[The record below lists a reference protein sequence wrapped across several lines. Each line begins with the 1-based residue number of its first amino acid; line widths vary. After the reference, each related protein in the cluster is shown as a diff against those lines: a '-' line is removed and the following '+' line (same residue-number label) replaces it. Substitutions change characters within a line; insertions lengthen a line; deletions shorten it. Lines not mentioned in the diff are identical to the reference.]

1 VDRELAGRVALVTG
15 CGNPRGIGM
24 ACAMVLGREGAQ
36 LSITSTTDRIEQ
48 RGAELRSEG
57 HDVETTI
64 ADLIDRGEVAAVVEQ
79 TLNRFG
85 SIDIVVN
92 NAGMVNVGLSDFEF
106 LDFLDMQPA
115 TWDLEIA
122 MNLATAFN
130 VTHAAVPTMV
140 RSGWGRIVMVSSVT
154 GPVVTNPGS
163 TGYGAAKAGMEG
175 MMRGLAFELGPF
187 GVTANA
193 VAPAPH
199 VRATRRRGRRGEYAH
214 PPSRSATGRRR
225 GGGVPFQR
233 PSGLRDRPIHRRRR
247 RQRHTG
253 DEEVGPRRAFRAE
266 AVACIASASP
276 RTVIGSCS
284 PSAATVN
291 GICSRCIGRLV
302 SPPRDPHPAAMST
315 PLVIPRR
322 SHATLSVRAGT
333 DQDTRSAGSET
344 TPFGSREEMS
354 EQPEDHPQR

>member
-1 VDRELAGRVALVTG
+1 MVLPTARWLMGYCPPISKRHASGVAHARRAASMDAEREAVVDKELAGRVALVTG
-15 CGNPRGIGM
+15 CGNPQGIGM

-48 RGAELRSEG
+48 RGTELRSEG
-57 HDVETTI
+57 YDVQTML
-64 ADLIDRGEVAAVVEQ
+64 ANLIDRGEVAAVVEQ

-106 LDFLDMQPA
+106 LDFLEMDPA

-193 VAPAPH
+193 VAPGSIP
-199 VRATRRRGRRGEYAH
+199 TSE
-214 PPSRSATGRRR
+214 RS
-225 GGGVPFQR
+225 
-233 PSGLRDRPIHRRRR
+233 
-247 RQRHTG
+247 
-253 DEEVGPRRAFRAE
+253 ENEVEDQP
-266 AVACIASASP
+266 V
-276 RTVIGSCS
+276 
-284 PSAATVN
+284 
-291 GICSRCIGRLV
+291 
-302 SPPRDPHPAAMST
+302 T
-315 PLVIPRR
+315 PIPRPGR
-322 SHATLSVRAGT
+322 PQDVAEVVAFLASDRASYVTGQSIVV
-333 DQDTRSAGSET
+333 DGGNAIQENKR
-344 TPFGSREEMS
+344 
-354 EQPEDHPQR
+354 